1 MSSTDSH
8 AGNGSGIRYEPD
20 DPCPPL
26 LLLGVGLQGVM
37 MILTSI
43 VVIVTVTARSG
54 GQDDD
59 YLTWAVFA
67 ALIISGALI
76 ALQASRVWRL
86 GAGHILFMGPTTNFV
101 AVAVL
106 ALEAGGPALLASL
119 TVAAS
124 LFYLM
129 LAFWLPLLRRVITPA
144 VSGTVLM
151 LIAVSV
157 LPIAL
162 ERIREVP
169 EGADPSMGPFIAF
182 VTMAVTA
189 VLALRAP
196 RSLKPWS
203 PLLALAAGCVTAAM
217 LGAYDTQPVIDA
229 AWAGIPTGGFP
240 GLELNLGADFWT
252 LLPAFVVVTLV
263 GGVKNMGDS
272 VAVQQAST
280 RKPRVTDFRLV
291 QGALNTNG
299 LGILLSGFVGT
310 PPTTAYSSRSVM
322 LITFTSVAARRVG
335 YVMGAVL
342 AVVAL
347 FPKFA
352 AVLVSIPSPV
362 MGAYIL
368 VAIGTLFVSGMRTA
382 VKDGLDAQKAAIVS
396 VAFAVGAGL
405 EQQTIFAD
413 LLGGAWS
420 PLLDNGVVM
429 GAGTAV
435 LLTLFIE
442 ATSPVRQTRLEV
454 DLSVSS
460 LPEIDRFLCDIASR
474 LGWNQSSTQRLRS
487 AGEETLISLIHPRG
501 PAPGEGPPRFI
512 VIARPADGRVEL
524 EFLAVFDE
532 ENLEDRLAYLSEEAE
547 GGQGIEEGEISL
559 RLLRHYAASVQH
571 QKYHGL
577 DVVTVHVRGSR

>member
-1 MSSTDSH
+1 MSATDSQDS
-8 AGNGSGIRYEPD
+8 GSGIRYEPD
-20 DPCPPL
+20 DPCPPA

-43 VVIVTVTARSG
+43 VVIVAVTARAG

-86 GAGHILFMGPTTNFV
+86 GAGHILFMGPTANFV

-119 TVAAS
+119 TVAAA

-129 LAFWLPLLRRVITPA
+129 LAFWLPVLRRIITPV

-151 LIAVSV
+151 LISVSV

-162 ERIREVP
+162 ERVREVS
-169 EGADPSMGPFIAF
+169 GDADPLTGPLVA
-182 VTMAVTA
+182 AVTLA
-189 VLALRAP
+189 VTTVLALRAP

-203 PLLALAAGCVTAAM
+203 PLMALLAGSVLAAI
-217 LGAYDTQPVIDA
+217 LGAYDTQPVTDA

-240 GLELNLGADFWT
+240 GLDLALGPDFWA
-252 LLPAFVVVTLV
+252 LLPAFIVVTLV

-272 VAVQQAST
+272 VAVQQASR

-299 LGILLSGFVGT
+299 LGILLSGLVGM

-322 LITFTSVAARRVG
+322 LITFTTVAARRVG
-335 YVMGAVL
+335 YVMGAAL
-342 AVVAL
+342 AVLAL

-352 AVLVSIPSPV
+352 AVLVSIPSAV
-362 MGAYIL
+362 MGAYLL
-368 VAIGTLFVSGMRTA
+368 VATGTLFVAGVRTA
-382 VKDGLDAQKAAIVS
+382 VKDGLDAQKVTIMAI
-396 VAFAVGAGL
+396 AFAIGAGL
-405 EQQTIFAD
+405 EQQPIFAD
-413 LLGGAWS
+413 LIGGAWS
-420 PLLDNGVVM
+420 PFLDNGVVM
-429 GAGTAV
+429 GAATAV
-435 LLTLFIE
+435 LLTLFME
-442 ATSPVRQTRLEV
+442 ATRPIRQTRLEV
-454 DLSVSS
+454 DLSVAS
-460 LPEIDRFLCDIASR
+460 LPEIDRFLCDIATR
-474 LGWNQSSTQRLRS
+474 LGWNQTSTSRLRS

-512 VIARPADGRVEL
+512 VIARPSDNLVEL

-571 QKYHGL
+571 QKYQGL
-577 DVVTVHVRGSR
+577 DVVTVQVRGSR